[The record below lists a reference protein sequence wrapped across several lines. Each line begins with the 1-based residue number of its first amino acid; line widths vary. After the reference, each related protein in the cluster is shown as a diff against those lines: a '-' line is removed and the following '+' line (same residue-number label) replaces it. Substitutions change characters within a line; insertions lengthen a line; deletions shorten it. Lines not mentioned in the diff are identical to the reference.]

1 MSTMNNRQGLAW
13 NVHRE
18 TAGSSPEVSL
28 TRTIRPFCL
37 WDTLV
42 LSVPGHRCKLS
53 RAPLGL
59 NGHPGPSIA
68 AIIENEHQTR
78 LAAEPRSLHDVQVII
93 GIKDLCRPAGVFLMD
108 VDQRGY
114 SIGRSHPGQT
124 VIEIVKP
131 KNARIALVRKDE
143 SIRQHLVVDD
153 RIGWIASSVVVV
165 YEGDRMRRV
174 FDVHDSAL
182 GKTCQTKAVVITELF

>member
-18 TAGSSPEVSL
+18 AAGSSPEVSL
-28 TRTIRPFCL
+28 SRTIRPFCL

-59 NGHPGPSIA
+59 NGHPRPSIA
-68 AIIENEHQTR
+68 VIIENEHQTR

-93 GIKDLCRPAGVFLMD
+93 TIQNGRTAACILFVRPN
-108 VDQRGY
+108 QRG
-114 SIGRSHPGQT
+114 
-124 VIEIVKP
+124 
-131 KNARIALVRKDE
+131 NATALTFA
-143 SIRQHLVVDD
+143 
-153 RIGWIASSVVVV
+153 G
-165 YEGDRMRRV
+165 
-174 FDVHDSAL
+174 
-182 GKTCQTKAVVITELF
+182 